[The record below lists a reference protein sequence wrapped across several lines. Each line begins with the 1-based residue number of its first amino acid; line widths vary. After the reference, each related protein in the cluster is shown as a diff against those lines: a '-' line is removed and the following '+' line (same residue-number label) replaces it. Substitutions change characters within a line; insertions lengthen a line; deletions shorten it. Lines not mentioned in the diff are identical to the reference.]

1 MDVCIYNI
9 FEACIFPLF
18 CDWPMTLHSSHSSR
32 VVFAAS
38 GNRSNKSALAK
49 WLLALNDLLE
59 RNKKKRNQNTI
70 WNNRIVEDKRICQN
84 IEKFNNNLIGDN
96 EQEPVIHS
104 PRSAWIL
111 RRRSHS
117 IQYSCAV
124 LLLLFF
130 DCHSLFVYSAFVLS
144 WYLYSRNMLQQTLV
158 HLKLIDIHV
167 DIALYTIYHKD
178 RCDETGASD
187 NLSKN

>member
-59 RNKKKRNQNTI
+59 RNKKKKETKIQSEITELSRTKESAKILKSLTTI
-70 WNNRIVEDKRICQN
+70 WLAIMSKSQSFTRLVQPEFCVVAAIQFN
-84 IEKFNNNLIGDN
+84 IHALCCCFYFLIAI
-96 EQEPVIHS
+96 PFSFI
-104 PRSAWIL
+104 P
-111 RRRSHS
+111 
-117 IQYSCAV
+117 
-124 LLLLFF
+124 LLCL
-130 DCHSLFVYSAFVLS
+130 
-144 WYLYSRNMLQQTLV
+144 
-158 HLKLIDIHV
+158 V
-167 DIALYTIYHKD
+167 DIFTPATCWNRL
-178 RCDETGASD
+178 
-187 NLSKN
+187 